1 MNNYQKSIE
10 QIEKE
15 LNTSRVHGLSSD
27 QVILK
32 RQQDGFNELKETKK
46 ESLFVKFLKEFKDPL
61 ILILLAAAIISVI
74 VEPGEWVESLIIL
87 IVVLLNA
94 VLGVYQ
100 EDRAEK
106 SLEALK
112 KLSSPH
118 AKVIRDGKKIT
129 IPSKEVCIGD
139 LLVIDAGDLI
149 VSDARVIESASLQI
163 DESALT
169 GESLAVEKVDTPIN
183 KEECPLGDQ
192 KNMVFASTMCTY
204 GRGLA
209 IVTSIGMDNEI
220 GKIAAML
227 QAKDENMTPL
237 QIKLAQISKVIGI
250 MCIVICIAV
259 FGMEMMTGMSMLEA
273 FKTAIALAVAAIPEG
288 LATVVTIVL
297 SIGVSKMVKH
307 NAIIRKLPAVETLGS
322 CNVICSDKTG
332 TLTQN
337 KMTLTN
343 VYTKKE
349 GYQDFNVNCDDE
361 VKNLVRLFSLC
372 SDGDIVVENDGTYK
386 SIGDPTETS
395 VVYALYQL
403 GETKDELASQ
413 YKRVNEIAFDSDR
426 KMMSVFMEHQGK
438 ILQITKGAPDVILDR
453 CVGDNTDVAKIN
465 DQMAESALRVLAVA
479 INYHKELP
487 EKLDSNEL
495 EKNMTFVGLV
505 GMIDPPRLEVKEA
518 ISSARTGGVKTVM
531 ITGDHLTTASAI
543 AKELG
548 ILEEDSLAIT
558 GEELNQMSDEELEE
572 KVDRIRVYARVAP
585 EHKVRVVNAFQKR
598 GQVVAM
604 TGDGVNDSPALKKAD
619 IGCAMGITGTDVSKN
634 ASDMILVDDNFSTI
648 IQAIKQGRGI
658 YANIKKDV
666 HFLLSTNIGE
676 VVTIFSASL
685 IGLVSGIAIGVPFMP
700 MHLLWINLI
709 TDTLPAFALGLEPVD
724 ENVMEEKPRKKDES
738 FFAQGLGFRIIYQGI
753 LIGLIALASYLIGNR
768 ESHEIGMTMAFIT
781 LVLTQLIHA
790 FNIKSEKSIFNKQI
804 FNNKYLWLAFVVGIG
819 LQLCVIYIPFLANIF
834 DLVPLDLRHVLISIG
849 LSLIMLIVSEI
860 VKLVKRNR

>member
-804 FNNKYLWLAFVVGIG
+804 FNNKYL
-819 LQLCVIYIPFLANIF
+819 
-834 DLVPLDLRHVLISIG
+834 
-849 LSLIMLIVSEI
+849 
-860 VKLVKRNR
+860 